1 MSESSPQS
9 LASAINQSAPEL
21 PDAITGGT
29 GTVPT
34 APGRAAPKIPSLAS
48 LIDTNASGSG
58 DAPLAAGTSTGQQPT
73 PPAPAAGPS
82 SAPATATATATASP
96 APATAE
102 SEHEQARLRSLLIQ
116 RGFEIPEDYATDDS
130 IADLI
135 AAQLDANAAREQSDE
150 YKAFIKWQQDQQTA
164 ASAAT
169 TAQSAPKT
177 PEKPVEIPESAI
189 LSAVSGGY
197 VHYDGEK
204 KQWVAAHPTFTSH
217 ADAMNARDARAQQI
231 KVALATDPEGYIQQQ
246 VEARVKALLANQ
258 TQETQAPASELKQV
272 LEQFKQQQIQA
283 QVSQIESWATE
294 NASRLYDATGSKT
307 PFYLLYENIYTDL
320 NKIDPTFDQRP
331 LERHNEILR
340 RVTAAEKAFR
350 AQQPAPA
357 PQQPAKPQTFLEGA
371 AARRNGTNRLSE
383 YAGPARNTV
392 APQIPKGGM
401 GVPSLGGIIH
411 QMTTLAEN

>member
-9 LASAINQSAPEL
+9 LASAISQTAPEL

-29 GTVPT
+29 GAAPT
-34 APGRAAPKIPSLAS
+34 APGRPAPKIPSLAS
-48 LIDTNASGSG
+48 LIDESVSGSS
-58 DAPLAAGTSTGQQPT
+58 DSPLPAGTPTRQQPA
-73 PPAPAAGPS
+73 PPTAAAGPS
-82 SAPATATATATASP
+82 TASSS
-96 APATAE
+96 E
-102 SEHEQARLRSLLIQ
+102 SQQEQARLRSLLTQ

-135 AAQLDANAAREQSDE
+135 AAQLDATAAREQSDE
-150 YKAFIKWQQDQQTA
+150 YKAFIKWRQDQQI
-164 ASAAT
+164 AAT
-169 TAQSAPKT
+169 TAATAQPAPKT
-177 PEKPVEIPESAI
+177 PEKPAEIPESAI

-204 KQWVAAHPTFTSH
+204 KQWAAAHPTFAAH
-217 ADAMNARDARAQQI
+217 AEAMNARDARAQQI

-246 VEARVKALLANQ
+246 VEARVKEILASQ
-258 TQETQAPASELKQV
+258 TQDTQAPASELKQV

-283 QVSQIESWATE
+283 QVSQIEAWGNE

-350 AQQPAPA
+350 AQQPVPA

-401 GVPSLGGIIH
+401 GVPSRGGIIH

>member
-9 LASAINQSAPEL
+9 LASAISQSAPEL

-29 GTVPT
+29 GAAPT
-34 APGRAAPKIPSLAS
+34 APGRPAPKIPSLES
-48 LIDTNASGSG
+48 LISSNTSGSG
-58 DAPLAAGTSTGQQPT
+58 DAPLAAGTSTGQQPAPT
-73 PPAPAAGPS
+73 TSAADPSTASASTPAA
-82 SAPATATATATASP
+82 T
-96 APATAE
+96 TAE
-102 SEHEQARLRSLLIQ
+102 STQSQHEQARLRSLLTQ

-135 AAQLDANAAREQSDE
+135 AAQLDATAAREQSDE

-164 ASAAT
+164 APAAAT
-169 TAQSAPKT
+169 GPSAPKT
-177 PEKPVEIPESAI
+177 PETPAEIPESAI

-204 KQWVAAHPTFTSH
+204 KQWVAAHPTFASH
-217 ADAMNARDARAQQI
+217 AESMNARDARAQQI
-231 KVALATDPEGYIQQQ
+231 KVALVTDPEGYIQQQ
-246 VEARVKALLANQ
+246 VEARVKALLASQ

-283 QVSQIESWATE
+283 QISQIESWGNE
-294 NASRLYDATGSKT
+294 NASRLYDATGAKT
-307 PFYLLYENIYTDL
+307 PFYMLYENTYADL

-350 AQQPAPA
+350 VQQPATPA
-357 PQQPAKPQTFLEGA
+357 QQPAKPQTFLEGA
-371 AARRNGTNRLSE
+371 AARKNGTNRLSE

-411 QMTTLAEN
+411 QMTTLSEN